1 MAERAASL
9 GCDGLDVD
17 HARGSR
23 RCARRRAPVRER
35 QGTPRHAGQLQR
47 LDVDQGGRRTLRA
60 RGCARIVDQLA
71 GVPATLRA
79 RGCRARRRAHS
90 TAAERGS
97 RARLLVG
104 ERWLSVDGVTRHA
117 WGCRPNRTALKR
129 LRPALPLPLVAS
141 ASPSALRSRWSLR
154 TDDPATIRRRA
165 KARRVLVVAPRFAPP
180 CPNSAPTPTPTPTP
194 GARSGVLV
202 AVVAIA
208 SVHRAGFS
216 NGQERDQ
223 RECGQPQAV
232 AIAAVGR
239 SRCRRSS
246 RALLIVGPRA
256 EQPEAAKLKRA
267 RVNPETASARAG
279 QAPTA
284 GARFPCDLARCN
296 ASHPERLSHV

>member
-1 MAERAASL
+1 MGQVRPQALRSAPRVTPRAAEVNDHRRDALPRGRAGDAAPSATDRSDVDQGGRSWGRRTRRRPRRQGAAPAVAERAASL

-117 WGCRPNRTALKR
+117 WGCRPNRTALIG
-129 LRPALPLPLVAS
+129 LRPARS
-141 ASPSALRSRWSLR
+141 APVGRSA
-154 TDDPATIRRRA
+154 PTIRR
-165 KARRVLVVAPRFAPP
+165 
-180 CPNSAPTPTPTPTP
+180 
-194 GARSGVLV
+194 
-202 AVVAIA
+202 
-208 SVHRAGFS
+208 
-216 NGQERDQ
+216 
-223 RECGQPQAV
+223 
-232 AIAAVGR
+232 
-239 SRCRRSS
+239 
-246 RALLIVGPRA
+246 
-256 EQPEAAKLKRA
+256 
-267 RVNPETASARAG
+267 
-279 QAPTA
+279 
-284 GARFPCDLARCN
+284 
-296 ASHPERLSHV
+296 